1 MKKSSRVISVIS
13 VVIVLL
19 PTAAVDDVAAEK
31 DENKEEVHAKNPLSV
46 SGTLLHGEKT
56 GRNPPPPRATIFRAA
71 FDDASIVFI
80 RATFC
85 LC

>member
-1 MKKSSRVISVIS
+1 VKSSRVISV
-13 VVIVLL
+13 VIVVLL
-19 PTAAVDDVAAEK
+19 PTADDDDDDDVAAEK

-46 SGTLLHGEKT
+46 SGTLLLGEKT

-80 RATFC
+80 RTTFC